1 MSLAGHRLTKQFLR
15 FGQNN
20 NLATIHKRSRIDWP
34 SPFHSTSI
42 NNRIRQHKGQ
52 IDTKLG
58 STKMA
63 NEPQSAMIS
72 VDDDLK
78 TTKRTEPSPEELAE
92 VSFDREVWTGAIR
105 MGGY

>member
-1 MSLAGHRLTKQFLR
+1 
-15 FGQNN
+15 
-20 NLATIHKRSRIDWP
+20 
-34 SPFHSTSI
+34 
-42 NNRIRQHKGQ
+42 
-52 IDTKLG
+52 
-58 STKMA
+58 MA